1 MSEMR
6 AGDNMGFSVGGAKDI
21 ANFRENIKQ
30 GYLPLPTDITYEDYS
45 MITLPPGNKKNI
57 KIILPFVCGSRKC

>member
-1 MSEMR
+1 MMSEMR

-45 MITLPPGNKKNI
+45 MITICHRAQEEYKNYFA
-57 KIILPFVCGSRKC
+57 LRMWQP